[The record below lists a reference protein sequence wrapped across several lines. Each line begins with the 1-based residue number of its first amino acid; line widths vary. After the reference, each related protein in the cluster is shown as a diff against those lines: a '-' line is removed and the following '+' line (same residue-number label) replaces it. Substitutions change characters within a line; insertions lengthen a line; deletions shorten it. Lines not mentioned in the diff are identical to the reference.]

1 MNNPILPS
9 SASWQDFSSL
19 PAPPMEENSKRSLLS
34 KVGRAAGKAVVIPS
48 RLASTVLNGGIF
60 AAYYVT
66 ALAATGLASAGGTVF
81 GMAKIAVDVA
91 SGKPHKSLHEYTITA
106 GRETFNYL
114 SRPYYRLPKRG
125 SEAIFAGVA
134 VLAVTILVFLI
145 GGGGA
150 NIGPVHLDDNSDST
164 DYNPSGIKAALH
176 PYRPSILLGRKI
188 MEKTTGVLN
197 RGKVID

>member
-1 MNNPILPS
+1 
-9 SASWQDFSSL
+9 
-19 PAPPMEENSKRSLLS
+19 
-34 KVGRAAGKAVVIPS
+34 
-48 RLASTVLNGGIF
+48 
-60 AAYYVT
+60 
-66 ALAATGLASAGGTVF
+66 
-81 GMAKIAVDVA
+81 MAKIAVDVA

-114 SRPYYRLPKRG
+114 SRPYYTLPKRG
-125 SEAIFAGVA
+125 SEAIFVGVA
-134 VLAVTILVFLI
+134 IVAVTILVFLA

-150 NIGPVHLDDNSDST
+150 NIGVVHLDDNSDST